1 MSNQSSVTI
10 TYGDKT
16 NKYQLNQIGHVCCGG
31 GDGTADDSG
40 LYLVDGKIMDG
51 GGNDVTAEI
60 DAILG
65 ESTVAIGDMII
76 DFTDDA
82 TNATNTTSAK

>member
-1 MSNQSSVTI
+1 MNNQSSVTI

-16 NKYQLNQIGHVCCGG
+16 NKYQLNQIGHVCCGS
-31 GDGTADDSG
+31 DGAADESG
-40 LYLVDGKIMDG
+40 LYLVDGKIIDG

-65 ESTVAIGDMII
+65 ESTVAIGDMIV
-76 DFTDDA
+76 DFTED
-82 TNATNTTSAK
+82 TTDTTDTE